1 MSDET
6 TTPDYT
12 PGTGGPGD
20 APVYPLQSLSHG
32 RDGTLFASQYGGLT
46 LRQWFAGQALV
57 GLLATQSGESAW
69 LVEPGDLAVRCSLIA
84 DALIA
89 DLKGG
94 AT

>member
-32 RDGTLFASQYGGLT
+32 RDRTLFASQYGGLT
-46 LRQWFAGQALV
+46 LRQWYAGQALAGV
-57 GLLATQSGESAW
+57 DPEGFSSKQNIATYC
-69 LVEPGDLAVRCSLIA
+69 VEVA
-84 DALIA
+84 DAMVA
-89 DLKGG
+89 ALKGG
-94 AT
+94 GT